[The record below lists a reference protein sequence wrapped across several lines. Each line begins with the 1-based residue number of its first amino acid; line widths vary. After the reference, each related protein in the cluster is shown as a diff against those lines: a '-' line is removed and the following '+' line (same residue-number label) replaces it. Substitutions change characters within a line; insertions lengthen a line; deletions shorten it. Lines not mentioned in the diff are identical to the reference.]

1 MADNPQKKEPIPY
14 TAGDYDPGHTGRPPA
29 DQPDHLTRPP
39 AESHGAGEGTQQ
51 GNEPEPYNKDS
62 ESN

>member
-14 TAGDYDPGHTGRPPA
+14 TAGDYDPGHTG
-29 DQPDHLTRPP
+29 RPP